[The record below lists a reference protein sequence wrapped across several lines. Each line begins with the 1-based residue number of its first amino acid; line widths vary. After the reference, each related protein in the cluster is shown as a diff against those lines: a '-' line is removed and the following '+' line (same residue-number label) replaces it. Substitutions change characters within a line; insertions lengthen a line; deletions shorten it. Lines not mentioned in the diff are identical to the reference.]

1 MQHAAPKGQKTRFCT
16 NAVLAAKAIESERK
30 HFFTVQNSNFSF
42 IFTLWQWDFDCAL
55 PNFVICKS
63 DTVVST
69 SRTIYFYIS
78 HLGRHRRHRDVQA
91 HICSG
96 ICRLIQL
103 LLTFISFCFKIDLAH
118 LHLHLHLHAHAQ
130 PLPSLFSHQPLDGSM
145 NQALPHL
152 KYFSIKHCA
161 ATAAA
166 AAHRKCFLH
175 TLFAPLS
182 SPLPFPFPQPFSPYD
197 CLTRA
202 RPDHPDRKEKE
213 RKKVF
218 YLARAQLS
226 SFFRSGLRHQNRKE
240 YGTHVEKMCMISLY
254 GIL

>member
-118 LHLHLHLHAHAQ
+118 AHLHLHLHAHAQ

-145 NQALPHL
+145 NQALPLL
-152 KYFSIKHCA
+152 KILFYKALRRNRRRRCPPEVLS
-161 ATAAA
+161 T
-166 AAHRKCFLH
+166 H
-175 TLFAPLS
+175 TFCTPL
-182 SPLPFPFPQPFSPYD
+182 FSPSLSFPSAIQPIRLSHT
-197 CLTRA
+197 CQTRPP
-202 RPDHPDRKEKE
+202 RQKRKREKKGFLFGS
-213 RKKVF
+213 RTTF
-218 YLARAQLS
+218 FILS
-226 SFFRSGLRHQNRKE
+226 VWDQTSK
-240 YGTHVEKMCMISLY
+240 
-254 GIL
+254 